1 MKSASTSASSRPTSP
16 RMCLEARQRRGC
28 WTWLSLDLKAIYTS
42 TSPQTTI
49 PSMKAIL
56 LFVTSAA
63 LLSPTV
69 TGPVMAYVAT
79 RIGECY
85 FKQGPN
91 STPVNSLD
99 GCEIV
104 SSTGQ
109 GYYYYEIRFSTKRQY
124 VVKGG
129 DSQMAWED
137 APASLNGKPAKYFR
151 QNEYNCWKKSNP
163 YHEVCI
169 K

>member
-1 MKSASTSASSRPTSP
+1 MKPIITVAASAVLFAGSATVPT
-16 RMCLEARQRRGC
+16 
-28 WTWLSLDLKAIYTS
+28 
-42 TSPQTTI
+42 
-49 PSMKAIL
+49 
-56 LFVTSAA
+56 
-63 LLSPTV
+63 
-69 TGPVMAYVAT
+69 MAYDAT

-85 FKQGPN
+85 FTQSPN

-109 GYYYYEIRFSTKRQY
+109 GYYYYEIRFNAKRQY

>member
-1 MKSASTSASSRPTSP
+1 MLCNVLGGCGFHQVSSVLYSSSSPQPNMSSMNPIISVAASSVLFALSASVP
-16 RMCLEARQRRGC
+16 G
-28 WTWLSLDLKAIYTS
+28 I
-42 TSPQTTI
+42 
-49 PSMKAIL
+49 
-56 LFVTSAA
+56 
-63 LLSPTV
+63 
-69 TGPVMAYVAT
+69 AYDAT

-85 FKQGPN
+85 FRQSPN
-91 STPVNSLD
+91 STSVNSLD

-109 GYYYYEIRFSTKRQY
+109 GYYYHEIRFSGKRQY

-129 DSQMAWED
+129 DSQMASED

-163 YHEVCI
+163 YHEACV

>member
-1 MKSASTSASSRPTSP
+1 
-16 RMCLEARQRRGC
+16 
-28 WTWLSLDLKAIYTS
+28 
-42 TSPQTTI
+42 
-49 PSMKAIL
+49 MKAML
-56 LFVTSAA
+56 VFTATAA
-63 LLSPTV
+63 LLSPPLTDPAV
-69 TGPVMAYVAT
+69 GYDAT
-79 RIGECY
+79 RMGECY
-85 FKQGPN
+85 FKQSQN

-104 SSTGQ
+104 SSSGQ
-109 GYYYYEIRFSTKRQY
+109 GYYFFEIRFNAKRQY